1 MVHVF
6 GGESISTPFVWGRT
20 RGCGR
25 QFQDFLAVHKL
36 STVRRKLSPSKT
48 GFSTG
53 SPQMEAGRRWLHAC
67 PGRAAR
73 KRAARKRQARP
84 GGRRSAGLARRP
96 AGPHARARP
105 SRKGSVLA
113 RRSAGPDARAWPSPR
128 GSARQTGDTPNC
140 RHEFGQARR
149 GQRVR
154 QEIGRG
160 AHAGR
165 AACHRTER
173 SRTTGAAP
181 RAGPQ
186 GRRRPRD
193 CAGQRKRPLHA

>member
-1 MVHVF
+1 VVPVF

-20 RGCGR
+20 RGCRR

-36 STVRRKLSPSKT
+36 STVRRKLSPSKPR
-48 GFSTG
+48 FSTG
-53 SPQMEAGRRWLHAC
+53 SPQMEAGQRWLHAC

-73 KRAARKRQARP
+73 KRTARKDRPGQVAGDRRVSQETSRTVRTSSAKPQEVSASQEISRTRRTNLAKPEGVSPSDRRHAKLQARV
-84 GGRRSAGLARRP
+84 
-96 AGPHARARP
+96 RP
-105 SRKGSVLA
+105 SPK
-113 RRSAGPDARAWPSPR
+113 
-128 GSARQTGDTPNC
+128 
-140 RHEFGQARR
+140 

-165 AACHRTER
+165 AACDRTGR

-186 GRRRPRD
+186 G
-193 CAGQRKRPLHA
+193 